1 MVCGDACV
9 PGFGRLRA
17 VVARLATV
25 RLLMRLW
32 VGMVVR
38 DGCEVRLCEPCVPC
52 VSEIT
57 HRHTF
62 TFTRALHTLTLI
74 TCCAAHAV
82 RSMASPELLT
92 AYAAKGP
99 LHDQLTVLNG
109 SPSAAD
115 WHRHGG
121 LLSARL
127 TGNAALTTNPE
138 GLIVSD
144 PTMAV
149 RIYHLYLPI
158 YYFVRSQVRTAS
170 QGNSGALAVG
180 LSAPQGCGKTT
191 LVNLLVDLFE
201 ADGLACAAVSIDD
214 FYLTGAEQERR
225 ASEHPANPL
234 LQVRG
239 NAGTHDLP
247 LGTQVLTRLKRRK
260 PGRAA
265 AADEPLHIPR
275 YDKAARGGRGDR
287 APRDSWVV
295 APEAVDVV
303 LLEGWMAGFSSLPA
317 ARITGDAALSAHHGL
332 VEVNA
337 RLKDYEEW
345 HALMDAWVVLAVDN
359 VACVYEW
366 RLQAERAMAA
376 AGRPG
381 MSDAQVADFVAR
393 YMPAYEAFRPALYAA
408 ALTGG
413 VGGKPTM
420 LVRVDASRN
429 PIRGALRC

>member
-1 MVCGDACV
+1 M
-9 PGFGRLRA
+9 LRC
-17 VVARLATV
+17 ARRA
-25 RLLMRLW
+25 
-32 VGMVVR
+32 
-38 DGCEVRLCEPCVPC
+38 
-52 VSEIT
+52 
-57 HRHTF
+57 F
-62 TFTRALHTLTLI
+62 T
-74 TCCAAHAV
+74 
-82 RSMASPELLT
+82 MASPELLT

-170 QGNSGALAVG
+170 RGNTSALAVG

-247 LGTQVLTRLKRRK
+247 LGTQVLTRLKRCK
-260 PGRAA
+260 PGRAT

-275 YDKAARGGRGDR
+275 YNKAARGGRGDR
-287 APRDSWVV
+287 APPDSWVV
-295 APEAVDVV
+295 APGAVDVV
-303 LLEGWMAGFSSLPA
+303 LLEGWMLGFSSLPA
-317 ARITGDAALSAHHGL
+317 ACITGDAALSAHHGL

-345 HALMDAWVVLAVDN
+345 HELMDAWVVLAVDN

-376 AGRPG
+376 GGRPG

-408 ALTGG
+408 ALAGG

-429 PIRGALRC
+429 PIHT

>member
-1 MVCGDACV
+1 
-9 PGFGRLRA
+9 
-17 VVARLATV
+17 
-25 RLLMRLW
+25 
-32 VGMVVR
+32 
-38 DGCEVRLCEPCVPC
+38 
-52 VSEIT
+52 
-57 HRHTF
+57 
-62 TFTRALHTLTLI
+62 
-74 TCCAAHAV
+74 
-82 RSMASPELLT
+82 MASPELLT

-214 FYLTGAEQERR
+214 FYLPGAEQERR